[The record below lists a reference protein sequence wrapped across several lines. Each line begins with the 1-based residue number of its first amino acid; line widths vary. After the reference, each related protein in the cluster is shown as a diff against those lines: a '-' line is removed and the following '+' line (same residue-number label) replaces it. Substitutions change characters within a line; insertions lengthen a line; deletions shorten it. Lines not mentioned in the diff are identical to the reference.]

1 MWSPF
6 LWMREVTVSG
16 SNFLL
21 ILGISG
27 TWEYEGLSQGIGI
40 SNRTC
45 SKPSGVRIGL
55 SLRYRI
61 ERQQM

>member
-1 MWSPF
+1 MLSPF

-16 SNFLL
+16 SIFLL
-21 ILGISG
+21 ILGAFLALG
-27 TWEYEGLSQGIGI
+27 QEYEGLSQDIG
-40 SNRTC
+40 NRTC